1 VFQPTRLLS
10 SLHEHGVECIVVGMG
25 AAVVQ
30 GVPASTLDLDVVHHR
45 TSDNV
50 RRLLVCVAEWDARF
64 RGDPRRLVPNESHLI
79 GPGQILLTT
88 VHGDIDLLGT
98 VGPAEHPL
106 DYEALLPRSRVI
118 DFESFSARVLELSAL
133 IELKKQAGRPK
144 DLAMLPILEST
155 LKRSR

>member
-1 VFQPTRLLS
+1 
-10 SLHEHGVECIVVGMG
+10 MG

-30 GVPASTLDLDVVHHR
+30 GVPASTLDLDIVHHR

-64 RGDPRRLVPNESHLI
+64 RGDPRPLVPNESHLI
-79 GPGQILLTT
+79 GPRQILLTT
-88 VHGDIDLLGT
+88 IHGDIDLLGT
-98 VGPAEHPL
+98 VDPAEHPL

-118 DFESFSARVLELSAL
+118 DFGSFSARVLELSAL

-144 DLAMLPILEST
+144 GPRHAPDSGINPEAVALT
-155 LKRSR
+155 LIAADPGIHRVNRR